1 MKIKELVEILPCE
14 VICGSDHLDT
24 QIDYGFASDLM
35 SDVLTLQ
42 QSNLLLLTGLSN
54 LQSVRTA
61 EMADIKC
68 IMLVRDK
75 HPSEDMIELAEESDI
90 VILRY
95 SSSMFKACGIL
106 YNSGL
111 KPVY

>member
-1 MKIKELVEILPCE
+1 MKIRELIEVLHCE
-14 VICGSDHLDT
+14 VVCGTDFLDT
-24 QIDYGFASDLM
+24 EINFGFASDLM

-54 LQSVRTA
+54 LQSIRTA

-75 HPSEDMIELAEESDI
+75 HPSEEMIELANDNDI

-106 YNSGL
+106 YNAGL

>member
-1 MKIKELVEILPCE
+1 MKIRELVGVFPCE
-14 VICGSDHLDT
+14 VVCGSEHLDT
-24 QIDYGFASDLM
+24 QIDFGFASDLM

-54 LQSVRTA
+54 LQSIRTA

-68 IMLVRDK
+68 ILLVRGK
-75 HPSEDMIELAEESDI
+75 HPSEDMIELAIENDI

-95 SSSMFKACGIL
+95 NGSMFKACGLL

>member
-1 MKIKELVEILPCE
+1 MKIKELIDVLSCNI
-14 VICGSDHLDT
+14 ICGAEHCDT
-24 QIDYGFASDLM
+24 EIDYGFASDLM

-54 LQSVRTA
+54 LQSIRTA

-68 IMLVRDK
+68 ILLVRGK
-75 HPSEDMIELAEESDI
+75 NPSDDMIALAKDNDI

-95 SSSMFKACGIL
+95 NGSMFKACGIL
-106 YNSGL
+106 YNAGL